1 MNKGSTY
8 LLMCLFITGIFGCTA
23 DQPDVLETADSSSTD
38 VWIVFSSG
46 RSGDGDIYAINPETS
61 EIVQVAGTDFPEGT
75 VRYDAHLDRIV
86 YHRYQEEPARA
97 MLVSEEEDLFVDP
110 NGDVAP
116 SWSPRE
122 GRIVYA
128 ASKNGHVDLYM
139 AAATGEDEQRLT
151 DDDFAEGYPAWSPDG
166 SEIVYAK
173 RLETGWD
180 LHIMKPFEE
189 GMPVKR
195 LTYDGVYVGHPAW
208 SPDGTRIAYDT
219 LIDDQAEIMMIELGS
234 SEVTRLTNRAGN
246 DLIPAWSP
254 DGNQIAF
261 GGEPNNAGNWD
272 LWIVDIESLEVTRLT
287 SQPTFDGGPVFVPAS
302 AIKSEIRTSAP

>member
-1 MNKGSTY
+1 MNEVSTY
-8 LLMCLFITGIFGCTA
+8 LLICLFVAGFFGCTV
-23 DQPDVLETADSSSTD
+23 DQPDVLENKDSSNAD

-46 RSGDGDIYAINPETS
+46 RSGDGDIYAINPGTS
-61 EIVQVAGTDFPEGT
+61 EIVQVAGTDLPEGT

-86 YHRYQEEPARA
+86 YHRYLEEPAQA
-97 MLVSEEEDLFVDP
+97 MLVSEGEDLFVDP

-128 ASKNGHVDLYM
+128 ASKDGQMDLYI
-139 AAATGEDEQRLT
+139 ADTNGGDEQRLT
-151 DDDFAEGYPAWSPDG
+151 DDDFAERYPAWSPDG
-166 SEIVYAK
+166 SEIVYAQ

-208 SPDGTRIAYDT
+208 SPDGNRIAYDT

-234 SEVTRLTNRAGN
+234 GEVTRLTNRAGN

-261 GGEPNNAGNWD
+261 GGEPGNAGNWD
-272 LWIVDIESLEVTRLT
+272 LWIVDIESLEINRLT
-287 SQPTFDGGPVFVPAS
+287 REPAFDGGPVFVPAS
-302 AIKSEIRTSAP
+302 AIVGGKQTSAP